1 MLVFLLQDPR
11 FITRPQQPPP
21 CLVLPCAVSPA
32 PHAVWP
38 NLVLE
43 QLVMSS
49 RNPVL
54 WAGLAWTMVST
65 ETQPQ
70 HPTLAVR
77 KCSLRGGE
85 SLASPFLGE
94 ENHVLATRR
103 SFKHFPAPL
112 CSLSTTILDRHQH
125 ARVCGRGCC
134 AYGLLPALQNPAQRF
149 KSPSALS
156 DANWVFM
163 SCCAALV

>member
-54 WAGLAWTMVST
+54 WMDRPGMDNGLHRDPASASYPGCAEVLPERMRKFVS
-65 ETQPQ
+65 PL
-70 HPTLAVR
+70 PRRR
-77 KCSLRGGE
+77 KPCPDNQAIFQALS
-85 SLASPFLGE
+85 SPP
-94 ENHVLATRR
+94 VLALHHDFGRTPACQGLWQRMLCPWAAACSAKPR
-103 SFKHFPAPL
+103 SAFQEP
-112 CSLSTTILDRHQH
+112 
-125 ARVCGRGCC
+125 
-134 AYGLLPALQNPAQRF
+134 QR
-149 KSPSALS
+149 ALS
-156 DANWVFM
+156 R
-163 SCCAALV
+163 